1 MKINWILGLVLLITS
16 CQVEVELPLGEI
28 RGEIPVIEGIWTDN
42 SNLNE
47 VKVTLAKNY
56 LDQDS
61 YKVIKN
67 SKVSIRV
74 KGTNMVVP
82 FRYSEISGS
91 YRPVNGNILAK
102 VGETYE
108 LVVEWNGNVFFA
120 EGLMLE
126 PPTLDSLTYKYEE
139 ERSFREE
146 GYYIKA
152 YGKIP
157 FKENNYYRIQIIEN
171 DTLKNDP
178 QDYFLFDDTFGFT
191 FFEKG
196 YEIGYAFEPDDR
208 VRIILYRMTRE
219 PYNYLN
225 QLLGLLFSDG
235 GLFSPPPQNP
245 DTNIKVISGESSV
258 LGYFLVSPIISEL
271 VIIKEK

>member
-1 MKINWILGLVLLITS
+1 MKNSWILGLVLLITS
-16 CQVEVELPLGEI
+16 CQIEVDLPLGEI
-28 RGEIPVIEGIWTDN
+28 RGEIPVIEGVWTDN
-42 SNLNE
+42 PNLNE

-61 YKVIKN
+61 YKIIKD
-67 SKVSIRV
+67 SRVSIRV
-74 KGTNMVVP
+74 KGTELVIP
-82 FRYSEISGS
+82 FKYNENTKS
-91 YRPVNGNILAK
+91 YRPLNNDILAK

-108 LVVEWNGNVFFA
+108 LIVEWKDNVFFA

-126 PPTLDSLTYKYEE
+126 PPILDSLTYRYEE
-139 ERSFREE
+139 ERPFRDK

-178 QDYFLFDDTFGFT
+178 QDYLLFDDTFGFT

-196 YEIGYAFEPDDR
+196 YEIGYAFKPNDR

-219 PYNYLN
+219 PYTYLN

-245 DTNIKVISGESSV
+245 DTNIKVISGKSSV

-271 VIIKEK
+271 VIIKE